1 MVAQAEIAPTATATP
16 RRRELIAA
24 TIAATAEHGLSGL
37 TLAKVAGHAGLTAAA
52 VSFHFNSKEALLQ
65 ATLQALADE
74 FERALRAAV
83 ADAGDEPGGGLLAVV
98 DVMLD
103 PAVSDP
109 ARVSVW
115 YAFLSESQARQEYQ
129 RVCGDL
135 DRTYDRIVTDLFAK
149 LLAGHSGHP
158 IDPSALA
165 GGLVGLLES
174 EWQDILFS
182 PGEYDRAAA
191 MQRCRA
197 YLASTC
203 PFRFEMPHAAGAV
216 REISSAASDE
226 PSETLPAWTYENDE
240 FFELERERIF
250 MPSWQL
256 VCHTNDVASP
266 GDYATFEMLSERAL
280 VVRGK
285 DGNLRAFHNVCRHRA
300 HAVVS
305 GDLGSCKHA
314 LRCPYHGWTYGLD
327 GRLKAVP
334 GKDGF
339 RDFERERYGLTP
351 LDLEVFAGFVF
362 IRFRSE
368 GPGVA
373 ERMAP
378 YAAELAHYRIEEMV
392 SLDESVWLESHEIDW
407 KNVMDNYLED
417 YHFPMG
423 HPGLSALMEREYDR
437 EVSTTGVSRLSHR
450 MKSEIQRPWSVRHYQ
465 KLLPA
470 CEHLPSDLRRRWS
483 YVSMFPGV
491 SLEVYADKAQFFQ
504 VLPTGPGRCLLRGR
518 SYGLADASREM
529 RAARYLGNRINAQV
543 QSEDNEL
550 TASVQRGLRSSS
562 YQVGL
567 LSHKEVVTRGFQEW
581 IRERIPVSQ
590 LTGAPASGTVSAR
603 DRELSHAH
611 RDESS
616 GLAATGEELSSGSRS
631 TV

>member
-1 MVAQAEIAPTATATP
+1 MVAQAESTPTLAGTS

-65 ATLQALADE
+65 ATLQSLADE
-74 FERALRAAV
+74 FERALRSAV
-83 ADAGDEPGGGLLAVV
+83 ADAGDDPGGRLLALV

-103 PAVSDP
+103 PTVSDP

-115 YAFLSESQARQEYQ
+115 YAFLSESQAREAYQ

-135 DRTYDRIVTDLFAK
+135 DRTYDRIVSDLFAK
-149 LLAGHSGHP
+149 LLAGHSGHA

-174 EWQDILFS
+174 EWQGILFS
-182 PGEYDRAAA
+182 PGDYDRAAA
-191 MQRCRA
+191 KQRCRA

-203 PFRFEMPHAAGAV
+203 PFRFQMPRLPAAA
-216 REISSAASDE
+216 REIASAAVDRL
-226 PSETLPAWTYENDE
+226 SESLPAWTYENDE

-250 MPSWQL
+250 LPSWQI
-256 VCHTNDVASP
+256 VCHANDVANP

-280 VVRGK
+280 VIRGK
-285 DGNLRAFHNVCRHRA
+285 DGKLRAFHNVCRHRA

-305 GDLGSCKHA
+305 GERGSCKHA

-327 GRLKAVP
+327 GHLKAAP

-339 RDFERERYGLTP
+339 RDFERGKYGLVP

-362 IRFRSE
+362 IRFQNE

-373 ERMAP
+373 ERLAP
-378 YAAELAHYRIEEMV
+378 YAAELAHYRLEEMIP
-392 SLDESVWLESHEIDW
+392 LDDAVWFESHEIDW

-423 HPGLSALMEREYDR
+423 HPGLSSLMERDYDR
-437 EVSTTGVSRLSHR
+437 EVSATGVARLSHR
-450 MKSEIQRPWSVRHYQ
+450 MKSELQSAWSVRHYQ

-470 CEHLPSDLRRRWS
+470 CEHLPEELRRRWS

-491 SLEVYADKAQFFQ
+491 SLEVYADKAGFFQ

-518 SYGLADASREM
+518 NYGLPDESREM
-529 RAARYLGNRINAQV
+529 RAARYLADRINAQV
-543 QSEDNEL
+543 QREDNRL
-550 TASVQRGLRSSS
+550 TDSVQRGLRSSS
-562 YQVGL
+562 YQVGVL
-567 LSHKEVVTRGFQEW
+567 CDKEGVTKGFQDW

-590 LTGAPASGTVSAR
+590 LAGAPARGSVADR
-603 DRELSHAH
+603 NRELSHAD
-611 RDESS
+611 RARSS
-616 GLAATGEELSSGSRS
+616 DLAVAGGELSSGPRS